1 MCGKVVSED
10 PIMLKYFFDRYQ
22 TQTMF
27 NNVVDFCLL
36 ELKFVPAWFV
46 TSKIIEKPD
55 SAVFSDGNIVFG
67 DLDSDFV
74 TFLAKVYRH

>member
-27 NNVVDFCLL
+27 NNAVDFSLL
-36 ELKFVPAWFV
+36 ALKFVPDWFV
-46 TSKIIEKPD
+46 TSKMIEKPD
-55 SAVFSDGNIVFG
+55 SAVFSNGNIVFR

>member
-27 NNVVDFCLL
+27 NNVVDFSLL